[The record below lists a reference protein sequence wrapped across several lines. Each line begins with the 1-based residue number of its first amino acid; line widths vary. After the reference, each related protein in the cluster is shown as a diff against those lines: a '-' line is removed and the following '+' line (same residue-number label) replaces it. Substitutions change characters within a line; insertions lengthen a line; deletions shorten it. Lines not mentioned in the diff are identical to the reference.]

1 MYIIKEN
8 ILDLVK
14 NYNLSDDELEM
25 LAKLAGKEIYLHTNY
40 SDPEL
45 YKISEYEKTQT
56 FLIPKEF
63 VEEISEF
70 TDIPFIETHS
80 KKIIIIWFSLFII
93 LFSIWWIS
101 IPKLSK
107 IEQIEI
113 LDKKVNEKIKKENEE
128 LNYILQLNN
137 KIENINKEKLDSLNK
152 MNIINND
159 IEELRKQKYLLT
171 N

>member
-8 ILDLVK
+8 ILDLIK
-14 NYNLSDDELEM
+14 DFHFTDEEQNLLT
-25 LAKLAGKEIYLHTNY
+25 KLAGKEIYLHTNY
-40 SDPEL
+40 SNPEL

-63 VEEISEF
+63 VEEVSEF

-80 KKIIIIWFSLFII
+80 KKIIIWWFSLLVI
-93 LFSIWWIS
+93 LFAIWWIS
-101 IPKLSK
+101 IPKLTP
-107 IEQIEI
+107 IQQYNI
-113 LDKKVNEKIKKENEE
+113 LDTKVTEKVKEENKE
-128 LNYILQLNN
+128 LDYIFQLNDRIS
-137 KIENINKEKLDSLNK
+137 KLIEEKQTSLDKLK
-152 MNIINND
+152 IINSD